1 MFDIDDV
8 ENFSSSSDDEVG
20 TYDSYQFDPEQTSGD
35 PEFEAEGDALA
46 MRDAMRDIV
55 HDEGRFELLMF

>member
-1 MFDIDDV
+1 MFDIDGV
-8 ENFSSSSDDEVG
+8 ENSFSGSDDVG
-20 TYDSYQFDPEQTSGD
+20 VYESYQFDPEQTSGD
-35 PEFEAEGDALA
+35 DDLDGDALA

>member
-1 MFDIDDV
+1 MFDIDGI
-8 ENFSSSSDDEVG
+8 ENFSSNSDDVA
-20 TYDSYQFDPEQTSGD
+20 TYDSFQFDPEQTSGD
-35 PEFEAEGDALA
+35 DELDGDSLA

>member
-8 ENFSSSSDDEVG
+8 ENFSSSSSDDVG

-35 PEFEAEGDALA
+35 DEFEGDALA

-55 HDEGRFELLMF
+55 HDEGRFEFLMF

>member
-1 MFDIDDV
+1 MFDIDLS
-8 ENFSSSSDDEVG
+8 ENFSSVSDDEEM
-20 TYDSYQFDPEQTSGD
+20 YESFQFDPEQTSGD
-35 PEFEAEGDALA
+35 DDDSDTLA

>member
-1 MFDIDDV
+1 MYDIDTD
-8 ENFSSSSDDEVG
+8 ENFSSHSDDVG

-35 PEFEAEGDALA
+35 DEFEGDALA

>member
-1 MFDIDDV
+1 MFDIDDS
-8 ENFSSSSDDEVG
+8 ENFSSSSEDADMYE
-20 TYDSYQFDPEQTSGD
+20 SYQFDPEQTSADEELDGD
-35 PEFEAEGDALA
+35 QLA